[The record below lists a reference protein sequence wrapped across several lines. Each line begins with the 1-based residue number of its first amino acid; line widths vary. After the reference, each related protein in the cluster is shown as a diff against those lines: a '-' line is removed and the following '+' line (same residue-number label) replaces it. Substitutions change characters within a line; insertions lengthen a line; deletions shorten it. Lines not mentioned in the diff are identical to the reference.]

1 MLRRSSAFILIA
13 VLAIT
18 PWPMPAAAAEPTLP
32 AHLEAY
38 REPASRL
45 IGAALADKFAWQRL
59 AELTDTIGHRLSGSP
74 ELDRAI
80 AWAVQEMKKDGLEH
94 VRTEKV

>member
-1 MLRRSSAFILIA
+1 MFIALLIGLRPWRLPALGA
-13 VLAIT
+13 V
-18 PWPMPAAAAEPTLP
+18 EPTGGPLL
-32 AHLEAY
+32 LEPY

-45 IGAALADKFAWQRL
+45 IGAALADRFAWQRL

-80 AWAVQEMKKDGLEH
+80 AWASAGDE
-94 VRTEKV
+94 T